1 MNENSNQNMRV
12 WKAGAF
18 SPART
23 RSIVIQ
29 LEYFYTNE
37 NWQSI
42 NKLWNNALN
51 NMNIV
56 LGCAFPVIVM
66 RYKQKHEQ
74 LLGIW
79 KVKRIRTPLT
89 NNNQLWKW
97 ARVQVLFF
105 SPSCFLFSKYLTQ
118 THKDMYTNK
127 MQTNLIM
134 LPLHFFF
141 FFDLRYT
148 IYKELLFDDRSRSL
162 STAETN
168 NKQQPKMNEGFQ
180 NIIHKRKRKK
190 MNISL
195 LDSSI

>member
-56 LGCAFPVIVM
+56 LGYAFPVIGM

-79 KVKRIRTPLT
+79 KVKRIRKPLT

-141 FFDLRYT
+141 FLTYAIQYT
-148 IYKELLFDDRSRSL
+148 KNCCSTTGRGLLVPQKQ
-162 STAETN
+162 TTN
-168 NKQQPKMNEGFQ
+168 NSQKWMRDF
-180 NIIHKRKRKK
+180 RT
-190 MNISL
+190 
-195 LDSSI
+195 